1 MDDKEYYSI
10 MNRTSSFVI
19 KQVLGKKKKSAQKN
33 AKSFTKLEQHQGRED
48 AQMLMERELETNS

>member
-19 KQVLGKKKKSAQKN
+19 NQVLKKNKQKKQPPVKDWEKN
-33 AKSFTKLEQHQGRED
+33 QGRDDME
-48 AQMLMERELETNS
+48 MLLEKKTDSSC

>member
-19 KQVLGKKKKSAQKN
+19 NQVLKKKSPEK
-33 AKSFTKLEQHQGRED
+33 KPSFTKLEQKQGRED
-48 AQMLMERELETNS
+48 AQMLLEKKDVPSCN